1 MIETIRNLCKQEI
14 YTIRRHYIRAREYG
28 SNETLDPHK
37 FTIRSSKVNYIW
49 RESLKIFVEIINRQR
64 KKFIRFSG
72 GYLAYSFKEVKL
84 INKSRYDKN
93 NQRMSLNKLNILNH
107 RKLSSKR

>member
-1 MIETIRNLCKQEI
+1 METINNSCKQEI
-14 YTIRRHYIRAREYG
+14 YTIRRHYVKSRGYG
-28 SNETLDPHK
+28 SNETLDPCK

-49 RESLKIFVEIINRQR
+49 RESLKIFVKVINIQK

-72 GYLAYSFKEVKL
+72 GYLAYSFKEVKF